1 MDWKIKMLQTF
12 MDNKDRSTN
21 RCWEMVIPRREGK
34 TTLLK
39 AIAKECES
47 YDTYSCTTSER
58 NHQTLG
64 FPAFDVDNTHVS
76 SNTLLFI
83 DDYDHCSQEWEVMQ
97 TKVLEAGGLVIRTK
111 SSKNETKEKRC
122 IKIIL

>member
-1 MDWKIKMLQTF
+1 MDWKIKMLKTF
-12 MDNKDRSTN
+12 MYNKDLPTY

-58 NHQTLG
+58 THQTLG
-64 FPAFDVDNTHVS
+64 FPAFDVENTPVS
-76 SNTLLFI
+76 SNTLLLI
-83 DDYDHCSQEWEVMQ
+83 DDYDHCIEGWEAMQ

-111 SSKNETKEKRC
+111 SSKSNQEKRC